1 MENEA
6 EKIRN
11 SSSLENSKLI
21 VEARK
26 TPKRKNTDKLKHLN
40 SIGSAYKTKP
50 NELEAVSLDPDE
62 VVRASR
68 VLKKM
73 HSFKANKR
81 HSITY
86 SDNSDPVLSSLIGYI
101 DSMGVFKLNIDE
113 DDLSLLSLEVIENI
127 GFFNKLSYESNLKNW
142 HKDMKYAFKMHK
154 NTLRDVIFSERT
166 KMKPLV
172 SFILNW
178 EYFERLSCYLVDNKD
193 LT

>member
-1 MENEA
+1 MDNEA
-6 EKIRN
+6 DKIRN
-11 SSSLENSKLI
+11 SSSPEKPKLI
-21 VEARK
+21 VETRK

-40 SIGSAYKTKP
+40 SIDSTYKTKP
-50 NELEAVSLDPDE
+50 NELETVSFDSDE
-62 VVRASR
+62 IVKASR
-68 VLKKM
+68 ILRKM
-73 HSFKANKR
+73 HSVKANKR
-81 HSITY
+81 CSISY

-113 DDLSLLSLEVIENI
+113 DDLSLLSLDMIENI

-142 HKDMKYAFKMHK
+142 HKDMKDAFKMHK
-154 NTLRDVIFSERT
+154 NTLRDVIFSKRT
-166 KMKPLV
+166 QMKPLV